1 MCSFVQPSRLG
12 LVPTAQKE
20 GSSFLFNN
28 NVSVAPRRLFQ
39 NPNFV
44 NDHPHIENTRLEQQ
58 PVMANCHSDIRNKVG
73 EQSSTKNDSL
83 LNSSHSFLNT
93 SENHHTEIVVN
104 SQPRGSRR
112 RKAPLSFPN
121 KVDHQSPMET
131 DTDSVVNATSSGTQ
145 MCSNKRTLLEFAAF
159 GVNIPSELSDDEQTS
174 VNIPGEP
181 SDNEHASANILGEP
195 SDDEHTSAVITDK
208 PFDNEQASVNVTCD
222 SPDNV
227 QSSANI
233 LGDPSDNEHAF
244 ANIAGEPSRNEEA
257 SVNVTGEPSD
267 YVPACVNIPSELSDN
282 QHASVTIPVEPS
294 DDEEAS
300 MLKQFFLEDDF
311 IVFERGSD
319 DELDEEE
326 ESEDETDSED
336 GNDSVEEDLDSSS
349 SVIPCKRVRFAAKE
363 ELCQIHPMIQ
373 WSFAYKKARKGPWEE
388 YARDRARF
396 RNRIKGMEDI
406 LVLVFDSKHRERVYK
421 RFQDES
427 TD

>member
-1 MCSFVQPSRLG
+1 
-12 LVPTAQKE
+12 
-20 GSSFLFNN
+20 
-28 NVSVAPRRLFQ
+28 
-39 NPNFV
+39 
-44 NDHPHIENTRLEQQ
+44 
-58 PVMANCHSDIRNKVG
+58 MANCHSDIRNKVG

-83 LNSSHSFLNT
+83 LNSSHSFLDT
-93 SENHHTEIVVN
+93 SENHHTEIVEN
-104 SQPRGSRR
+104 SQPQGSRR
-112 RKAPLSFPN
+112 RKAPLRIPN
-121 KVDHQSPMET
+121 KVEHQSPMET

-159 GVNIPSELSDDEQTS
+159 GVNIPGKLSDDEQAS
-174 VNIPGEP
+174 VNIPGES
-181 SDNEHASANILGEP
+181 SDNEHSSTNILGEP

-222 SPDNV
+222 SSNNV

-233 LGDPSDNEHAF
+233 LGEPSDNEHAF

-267 YVPACVNIPSELSDN
+267 NVLACVNIPSEPSDN

-300 MLKQFFLEDDF
+300 VIISDEPSDNEHTSDEEDAQAIFSVSPFNCQIFTKERQLSITSSEDDF